1 MPNHPVPP
9 AMSAH
14 KSLVALRRNLQHSFI
29 ETNNTIRPQ
38 TSVTNTTHKPAFVS
52 PNNSTNN
59 LHEHSAESQE
69 HRRHQIQQDSS
80 PASPRPLKKRKIA
93 TFTTQT
99 GPATAALASSTD
111 EDKAILRR
119 KEFAA
124 KLRANGVARRMVLKP
139 SAFARSVLIK
149 NTAMEGCSES
159 PIIDVLPFPHP
170 TSEDLDIH
178 QKHSQT
184 LYNFVRKGTDLEG
197 FKQYVREVQREYK
210 KTEAQPFR
218 CCNKFGESLLH
229 LACRRGRTEIARF
242 LIEELTMNPRQSLA
256 IRDDCFKTPL
266 HDACWTPTPNFELV
280 ELILK
285 HAPEQILME
294 DIRGNTPFDYV
305 RREDYE
311 LWLKFLWDR
320 KALLRGSPSIATSSR
335 FLSTQ

>member
-1 MPNHPVPP
+1 MQSHPGPL
-9 AMSAH
+9 AISAH
-14 KSLVALRRNLQHSFI
+14 KSLVGLRRNLQLSFI
-29 ETNNTIRPQ
+29 ETTNMIGPQ
-38 TSVTNTTHKPAFVS
+38 TNVNNNACTPAFVS

-59 LHEHSAESQE
+59 LHEPIAESQE
-69 HRRHQIQQDSS
+69 HQQQQMKQDST
-80 PASPRPLKKRKIA
+80 PVSPRPLKKRKIA
-93 TFTTQT
+93 TFTTQAA
-99 GPATAALASSTD
+99 PATAALASSIE
-111 EDKAILRR
+111 EDKVILRR
-119 KEFAA
+119 KELAA
-124 KLRANGVARRMVLKP
+124 KLRANGVSRRMVLKP

-149 NTAMEGCSES
+149 NTAMDGCSEI
-159 PIIDVLPFPHP
+159 PIIDVPPFPDP
-170 TSEDLDIH
+170 TSEDLEIH

-184 LYNFVRKGTDLEG
+184 LYNFVRKGTNLEG
-197 FKQYVREVQREYK
+197 FKKYVREVQREYK

-242 LIEELTMNPRQSLA
+242 LIEELTMSPRQSLA

-305 RREDYE
+305 RREDYP

-320 KALLRGSPSIATSSR
+320 KSMLRGSSSTATSSR
-335 FLSTQ
+335 LISTQ